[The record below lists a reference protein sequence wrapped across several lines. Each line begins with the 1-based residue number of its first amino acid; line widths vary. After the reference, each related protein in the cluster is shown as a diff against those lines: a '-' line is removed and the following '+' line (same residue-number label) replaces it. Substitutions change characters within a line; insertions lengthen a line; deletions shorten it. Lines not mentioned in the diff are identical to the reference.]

1 MADMRQNGLCKLTL
15 APLSDHEE
23 MVSALVHP
31 LVQVYPIPRTGQL
44 AYVGHVCTPRQKVTK
59 CLKSLPV
66 MPADMPVVH
75 VRPRQFKGKPAGRA
89 LFKAEVRKRKAAF
102 LWLKSNNL
110 YYANVEWRDDAADAW
125 TGDNVEVGRTRE
137 ADSDSFHVP
146 AVTRLCFARWMEHA
160 RSETLAG
167 DFGYT
172 IRKRIREVIM
182 DSGCDD
188 EEPGSASAI
197 ESNVWAAIRRFVAE
211 VFRQN
216 VFRMATTHSQNILAV
231 VLAARGVVDL
241 GLPQD
246 MDPANILRAVR
257 SLDTIDCPMD
267 LHVFRAELEAVMM
280 EEYDENPA
288 GVRWSN
294 RPSRLCWCAPEL
306 DQQGDDKPD
315 PDAVLDVA
323 QDVVGKR
330 TCVPSPASACPD
342 EDRPIHRRR
351 MEDQPGHGPMHG
363 PAGGGG
369 PARASH
375 TGGHPRIH
383 SESLSK
389 IDSLRDRRLPLRQAW
404 LASDVSLR
412 GVGSVRDVVARR
424 PIPSPHPIS
433 VPDCWFRLSSEPS
446 SACARRART
455 TRSGLSRTG
464 PSGASW
470 CRSIGEKR
478 KMRQKLEAMVHQIES
493 ETADLGMNGGAGWTP
508 SGLCTVTCI
517 VYKRAQLH
525 LTLLKAYPSCDAADP
540 ACREHYTQ
548 WESLSP
554 GSAREAVMKNT
565 YYQLAASIAVAW
577 YCAVKL
583 EMATALL
590 VALLTEQLQ
599 SDAVPGRGDAKQK
612 IKVDLCSRMGVD
624 ISRVPGRRCV
634 RHL

>member
-197 ESNVWAAIRRFVAE
+197 ESNVWAAIRRFVSE

-306 DQQGDDKPD
+306 KIPKVLPKLIPYGTGDYHCDKPGLHPTFRFEEWGRYVMLWHDGRFLRHTRFRFRIAGSGCPANLLPHAQGVRGLHARVSHGQGQAARVGAD
-315 PDAVLDVA
+315 PLARSGRCA
-323 QDVVGKR
+323 R
-330 TCVPSPASACPD
+330 SSRRWSTRSN
-342 EDRPIHRRR
+342 RRR
-351 MEDQPGHGPMHG
+351 P
-363 PAGGGG
+363 
-369 PARASH
+369 
-375 TGGHPRIH
+375 T
-383 SESLSK
+383 
-389 IDSLRDRRLPLRQAW
+389 
-404 LASDVSLR
+404 LA
-412 GVGSVRDVVARR
+412 
-424 PIPSPHPIS
+424 
-433 VPDCWFRLSSEPS
+433 
-446 SACARRART
+446 
-455 TRSGLSRTG
+455 
-464 PSGASW
+464 
-470 CRSIGEKR
+470 
-478 KMRQKLEAMVHQIES
+478 
-493 ETADLGMNGGAGWTP
+493 
-508 SGLCTVTCI
+508 
-517 VYKRAQLH
+517 
-525 LTLLKAYPSCDAADP
+525 
-540 ACREHYTQ
+540 
-548 WESLSP
+548 
-554 GSAREAVMKNT
+554 
-565 YYQLAASIAVAW
+565 
-577 YCAVKL
+577 
-583 EMATALL
+583 
-590 VALLTEQLQ
+590 
-599 SDAVPGRGDAKQK
+599 
-612 IKVDLCSRMGVD
+612 
-624 ISRVPGRRCV
+624 
-634 RHL
+634 

>member
-1 MADMRQNGLCKLTL
+1 MADMRQNDLCKLTV

-197 ESNVWAAIRRFVAE
+197 ESNVWAAIRRFVSE

-267 LHVFRAELEAVMM
+267 LHVFRAELDAVMM

-351 MEDQPGHGPMHG
+351 MKYPRMDPPEVEDQPGQAIREDTPGYIPKVFPKLIPYGTGDYHCDKPGLHPTFRFEEWGRYVMLWHDGRFLRHTRFRFRIAGSGCPANLLPHAQGVRGLHARVSHGQG
-363 PAGGGG
+363 QA
-369 PARASH
+369 ARVGADPLARS
-375 TGGHPRIH
+375 GRCAR
-383 SESLSK
+383 SS
-389 IDSLRDRRLPLRQAW
+389 RRWSTR
-404 LASDVSLR
+404 SNR
-412 GVGSVRDVVARR
+412 RR
-424 PIPSPHPIS
+424 P
-433 VPDCWFRLSSEPS
+433 
-446 SACARRART
+446 
-455 TRSGLSRTG
+455 
-464 PSGASW
+464 
-470 CRSIGEKR
+470 
-478 KMRQKLEAMVHQIES
+478 
-493 ETADLGMNGGAGWTP
+493 
-508 SGLCTVTCI
+508 
-517 VYKRAQLH
+517 
-525 LTLLKAYPSCDAADP
+525 TLA
-540 ACREHYTQ
+540 
-548 WESLSP
+548 
-554 GSAREAVMKNT
+554 
-565 YYQLAASIAVAW
+565 
-577 YCAVKL
+577 
-583 EMATALL
+583 
-590 VALLTEQLQ
+590 
-599 SDAVPGRGDAKQK
+599 
-612 IKVDLCSRMGVD
+612 
-624 ISRVPGRRCV
+624 
-634 RHL
+634 